1 VTWDCIFMGA
11 YVDLDSLIALQYK
24 ARGYTLHHNQPV
36 HSLLFGRRTS
46 HVRGRGLDFEE
57 LRGYVSGDDVRRIDW
72 RVTARM
78 QKPYVRVY
86 SEERDRPTMLVVD
99 QCINMFFGSR
109 LSMKSVVAA
118 EFAALAAWRVFAEG
132 DRVGAFIFND
142 DTIEEVKAR
151 RSRATVLRILEVIA
165 KQNRLLRGDS
175 PARPRP
181 SRLNEVLDAVARIC
195 HHDALILIASDFDG
209 ADEKT
214 RNLMLNLSRSNDVA
228 CCLTY
233 DPLAVQLPPS
243 EQLVVS
249 NGELQVEVMLGEEKV
264 RHSILDASDRRLRRI
279 LSWQH
284 ELGVPV
290 LPVSTAEDVAQ
301 QLRHLLG
308 RVAAIGRR
316 Q

>member
-1 VTWDCIFMGA
+1 MGA
-11 YVDLDSLIALQYK
+11 YAELDSLVALQFK
-24 ARGYTLHHNQPV
+24 AGGFTLTHNQPV

-57 LRGYVSGDDVRRIDW
+57 LRGYVAGDDVRSIDW

-99 QCINMFFGSR
+99 QRINMFFGSK

-118 EFAALAAWRVFAEG
+118 EVSALAAWRVFHQG
-132 DRVGAFIFND
+132 DRVGAFVFND
-142 DTIEEVKAR
+142 EVTEEVRMR
-151 RSRATVLRILEVIA
+151 RSRATVLRILDRISN
-165 KQNRLLRGDS
+165 QNHLLRSDS
-175 PARPRP
+175 NSQPLPQ
-181 SRLNEVLDAVARIC
+181 RLNEVLESVARVC

-209 ADEKT
+209 ADEET
-214 RNLMLNLSRSNDVA
+214 RDLLLHLSRSNDII

-233 DPLAVQLPPS
+233 DPLAVRLPPAD
-243 EQLVVS
+243 QLVVS
-249 NGELQVEVMLGEEKV
+249 NGELQVELQLGQEKV
-264 RHSILDASDRRLRRI
+264 RKSILEASDKRMTTI

-290 LPVSTAEDVAQ
+290 LPLSTAEDVPQ
-301 QLRHLLG
+301 QVRHLLG
-308 RVAAIGRR
+308 KIANRR
-316 Q
+316 RRI